1 MSASVFAARRERA
14 RTLLREQGL
23 DALLVS
29 HAANRYYLSGFE
41 LHDPQCNE
49 SAGRLLLM
57 ANGGDLLC
65 TDARYD
71 DAARRIWPEDRILV
85 YGQDAPEDIAAR
97 LCDIAGGRRLR
108 LGVEGRLIRLD
119 FYERLFTG
127 NAFEA
132 VRADGLVEGLRL
144 IKDAG
149 EIRRMEASCR
159 LNQEL
164 MTWLPER
171 LAPGRSE
178 AEIAWD
184 IEVFFRERG
193 ASELAFASIVARGPD
208 AALPHAV
215 PSRSAILGS
224 EDLVLADVGCRL
236 DDYCSDQTR
245 TFWVGGDPSP
255 RFRDTL
261 ALVREAQARAIEM
274 IRPGVAACDVYAAA
288 RNLFARHNK
297 AHAFTHGLGHG
308 VGLETHEGP
317 ALNGRSHVLLE
328 PGMIVTVEPGLYDAA
343 WGGVRWEHMVLVT
356 ENGHRVL

>member
-14 RTLLREQGL
+14 RKLMREQGL

-49 SAGRLLLM
+49 SAGRLILM
-57 ANGGDLLC
+57 ADGHDLLC

-71 DAARRIWPEDRILV
+71 DAAKRLWPEDRVVI
-85 YGQDAPEDIAAR
+85 YGQDAPEDIAGR
-97 LCDIAGGRRLR
+97 LRDLAGGRRVR
-108 LGVEGRLIRLD
+108 LGFEARLIRLD
-119 FYERLFTG
+119 FYERLF
-127 NAFEA
+127 ADKSLEA

-144 IKDAG
+144 LKDAD

-159 LNQEL
+159 LNQQL
-164 MTWLPER
+164 MDWLPER
-171 LAPGRSE
+171 LDPGRSE

-184 IEVFFRERG
+184 VEVFFRERG
-193 ASELAFASIVARGPD
+193 ASELAFASIVARGPN

-215 PSRSAILGS
+215 PGRDAVLGA
-224 EDLVLADVGCRL
+224 EDLVLVDVGCRL

-245 TFWVGGDPSP
+245 TFWAGANPSP
-255 RFRDTL
+255 RFRETL
-261 ALVREAQARAIEM
+261 ALVQEAQARAIEM

-288 RNLFARHNK
+288 RNLFARHHK

-317 ALNGRSHVLLE
+317 ALNNRSHTLLE